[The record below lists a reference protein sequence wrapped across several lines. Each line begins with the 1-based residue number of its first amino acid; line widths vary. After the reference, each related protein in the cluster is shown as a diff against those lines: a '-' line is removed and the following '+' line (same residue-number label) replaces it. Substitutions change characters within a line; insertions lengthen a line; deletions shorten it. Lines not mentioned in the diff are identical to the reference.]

1 MPTILI
7 DSNIIISALIKEGI
21 TRDILTNFSINFAFP
36 QDGLEEIYCC
46 KTEILKKANITER
59 EFNVLFLRILKYI
72 QLIPLDML
80 FNFKDKAKQIMED
93 IDKDDVIF
101 IAAALCLNCPIWSED
116 KHFKKQKDI
125 KILTTKEVLETY
137 CKEG

>member
-1 MPTILI
+1 MPTIII
-7 DSNIIISALIKEGI
+7 DSNIIISALIKDGI

-59 EFNVLFLRILKYI
+59 EFNILFLRILKYI
-72 QLIPLDML
+72 RLIPLDIL
-80 FNFKDKAKQIMED
+80 FNFKDKSKQIMEN

-101 IAAALCLNCPIWSED
+101 IAAALALNCPIWSED
-116 KHFKKQKDI
+116 KLLKNR
-125 KILTTKEVLETY
+125 KILRY
-137 CKEG
+137 